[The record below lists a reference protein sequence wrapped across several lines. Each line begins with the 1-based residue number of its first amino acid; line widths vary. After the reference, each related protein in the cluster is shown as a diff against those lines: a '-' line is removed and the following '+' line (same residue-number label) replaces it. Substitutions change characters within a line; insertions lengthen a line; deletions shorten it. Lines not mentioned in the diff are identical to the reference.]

1 MKLTTRSTLG
11 IEHSS
16 PTSGIDLHMTLQ
28 TEFDFVLPR
37 GYVDERGAVHK
48 RGTMRLATARDEILP
63 MSDARVR
70 ANEAYLVIILLS
82 QVIIRLGSL
91 AQVSPEVV
99 EQLFTADIAYLQ
111 DFYRRINDHDL
122 TRLAVTCPHCG
133 KAHEVS
139 VPLLEE

>member
-1 MKLTTRSTLG
+1 
-11 IEHSS
+11 
-16 PTSGIDLHMTLQ
+16 MTLQ

-82 QVIIRLGSL
+82 QVVTRLGTV
-91 AQVSPEVV
+91 AQISPEVI
-99 EQLFTADIAYLQ
+99 ERLFTADITYLQ
-111 DFYRRINDHDL
+111 EFYRRINDHDT
-122 TRLAVTCPHCG
+122 TRFDVTCPHCG
-133 KAHEVS
+133 QSHQVS
-139 VPLLEE
+139 VPLLDE

>member
-1 MKLTTRSTLG
+1 M
-11 IEHSS
+11 
-16 PTSGIDLHMTLQ
+16 MTLQ

-82 QVIIRLGSL
+82 QVITRLGSL

-122 TRLAVTCPHCG
+122 THFAVTCPHCG